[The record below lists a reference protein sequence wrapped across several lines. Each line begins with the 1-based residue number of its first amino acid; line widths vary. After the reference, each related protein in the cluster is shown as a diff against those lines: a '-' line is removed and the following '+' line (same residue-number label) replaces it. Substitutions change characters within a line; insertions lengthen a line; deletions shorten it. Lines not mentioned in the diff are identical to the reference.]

1 MNLETKS
8 ARNRYSLFGLQ
19 IESDLELPELFKISA
34 DLPADVR
41 IELGS
46 VPADGQ
52 SDPGLH
58 PVEGGVFLVVAKTAR
73 YFVSEGSRIIVEPH
87 EGASSRNVRLFLLG
101 SAFGLLVHQRRMLPL
116 HANAV
121 EIDGAIVAF
130 MGESGA
136 GKSTL
141 AAWFNDRGFPLIADD
156 VAVIDFDEGV
166 PIVQPGLPRLRLW
179 ESVIDATG
187 RNPSEYALSVD
198 GDPTYDKR
206 DVLLPHGSVASE
218 PRQLGALVELSRTGP
233 LMEALGGAAAAE
245 AIMSHTYRGR
255 YVKALQT
262 TREHWLMCMKLVVA
276 VPVFR
281 ACVDF
286 DLARLDRSYQPL
298 LDEVRA
304 VLARHS

>member
-1 MNLETKS
+1 MSHQRKFP
-8 ARNRYSLFGLQ
+8 RNCYSLFGLQ
-19 IESDLELPELFKISA
+19 IDSDLDLPELFETSA
-34 DLPADVR
+34 DLSADVR
-41 IELGS
+41 IEVGR

-58 PVEGGVFLVVAKTAR
+58 PVEAGVLLVVAKTAR
-73 YFVSEGSRIIVEPH
+73 YFVSNGSRIVVEPY

-141 AAWFNDRGFPLIADD
+141 AAWFSDRGFPLIADD
-156 VAVIDFDEGV
+156 VAVIDFDDGT

-187 RNPSEYALSVD
+187 RNPSQYALSVD

-206 DVLLPHGSVASE
+206 DVLLPHGSIASE
-218 PRQLGALVELSRTGP
+218 PRRLGALVELSRTGP

-286 DLARLDRSYQPL
+286 DLTRLDRSYQPL
-298 LDEVRA
+298 LDEVRTL
-304 VLARHS
+304 LARHS